1 MHDHVRDLLNANL
14 LVILS
19 ARHQRSIATGRDG
32 TAASAILLAE
42 GEDLLRQLRVVVV
55 GVVIC
60 AAVGRISLGWAL
72 TLGHESM
79 LDAV

>member
-19 ARHQRSIATGRDG
+19 ARRQRSIATGRDG
-32 TAASAILLAE
+32 TAASAILLTE
-42 GEDLLRQLRVVVV
+42 GEDLLRELRVVVV

-60 AAVGRISLGWAL
+60 AAVGRISLGRAL
-72 TLGHESM
+72 TLGHESR

>member
-19 ARHQRSIATGRDG
+19 ARRQRSIATGRDG

-55 GVVIC
+55 
-60 AAVGRISLGWAL
+60 
-72 TLGHESM
+72 
-79 LDAV
+79 